1 MIGEEPELIVNLE
14 NQKNFIKVDQ
24 MVLPYK
30 KSVFFSADLLSGKRK
45 NVLNTAVNYYYQQ
58 ACAVAVG
65 IVEAK
70 KYRSRINT
78 TVREIR

>member
-1 MIGEEPELIVNLE
+1 MIGDEPELIVDLE

-24 MVLPYK
+24 MILPYK
-30 KSVFFSADLLSGKRK
+30 KFVFFSEDLLSGKRK
-45 NVLNTAVNYYYQQ
+45 NVFDTAVTYYYQQ

-78 TVREIR
+78 TVREIQ